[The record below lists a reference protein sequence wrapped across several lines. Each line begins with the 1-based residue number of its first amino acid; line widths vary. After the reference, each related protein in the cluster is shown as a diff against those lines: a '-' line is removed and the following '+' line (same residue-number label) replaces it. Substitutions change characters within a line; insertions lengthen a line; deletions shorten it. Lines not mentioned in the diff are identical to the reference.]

1 MVYTKKI
8 GEVMH
13 IDKYT
18 MIINEQKYDHNK
30 KKHLPHQTK
39 VEVDQCIMYKNL
51 GHILE
56 EFQEQHRLYGDIEL
70 TITFTDTDR

>member
-1 MVYTKKI
+1 
-8 GEVMH
+8 MH

-18 MIINEQKYDHNK
+18 MIINEVKYDSEK
-30 KKHLPHQTK
+30 EKHFSHQSK
-39 VEVDQCIMYKNL
+39 IEVDQCIMYKNL

-70 TITFTDTDR
+70 TVTFNDTDH

>member
-1 MVYTKKI
+1 
-8 GEVMH
+8 MH

-18 MIINEQKYDHNK
+18 MIINERKYDHNK
-30 KKHLPHQTK
+30 KKNLPHQTK

-70 TITFTDTDR
+70 TITFTDTDH

>member
-1 MVYTKKI
+1 
-8 GEVMH
+8 MH

-18 MIINEQKYDHNK
+18 MIINEKKYDQK
-30 KKHLPHQTK
+30 KDKHLPHQSK
-39 VEVDQCIMYKNL
+39 IEVDQCIMYKNL